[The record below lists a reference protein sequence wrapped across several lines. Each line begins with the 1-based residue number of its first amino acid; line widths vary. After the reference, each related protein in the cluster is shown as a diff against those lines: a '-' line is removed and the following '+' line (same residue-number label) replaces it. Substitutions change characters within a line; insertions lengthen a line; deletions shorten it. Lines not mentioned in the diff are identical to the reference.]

1 MENLPPPYP
10 SRKNGWILPF
20 KNKILMLRSKGYP
33 FYQIAEIL
41 QPEAQKQGRKVSASI
56 VSYWVTT
63 WRQQDRRFWWK
74 RSVFYLDWWL
84 AGRLPKPPRNWKK
97 WLGFSGNTHYFETLG
112 EPSDGLGW
120 VRFFKKT
127 RKKRLTE
134 KPPPRTRKFV
144 VRGSLFFK

>member
-63 WRQQDRRFWWK
+63 WRQQE
-74 RSVFYLDWWL
+74 
-84 AGRLPKPPRNWKK
+84 KK
-97 WLGFSGNTHYFETLG
+97 AEAKNPTHTPQLG
-112 EPSDGLGW
+112 EYGYNP
-120 VRFFKKT
+120 FFADWFDWGV
-127 RKKRLTE
+127 
-134 KPPPRTRKFV
+134 PKFA
-144 VRGSLFFK
+144 

>member
-20 KNKILMLRSKGYP
+20 KDKILMLRSKGYP

-63 WRQQDRRFWWK
+63 WRQQEK
-74 RSVFYLDWWL
+74 K
-84 AGRLPKPPRNWKK
+84 APKQKIPPLPHS
-97 WLGFSGNTHYFETLG
+97 SGNTAITHFL
-112 EPSDGLGW
+112 PIGW
-120 VRFFKKT
+120 LESAKICIGSAILMKT
-127 RKKRLTE
+127 ERTSFRLMTCWMPT
-134 KPPPRTRKFV
+134 KSIPK
-144 VRGSLFFK
+144 L

>member
-20 KNKILMLRSKGYP
+20 KDKILMLRSKGYP

-63 WRQQDRRFWWK
+63 WRQQE
-74 RSVFYLDWWL
+74 
-84 AGRLPKPPRNWKK
+84 KK
-97 WLGFSGNTHYFETLG
+97 NEAKNPTPTPQLGEYGYNHFSPTGWLGSAKICIGSAILM
-112 EPSDGLGW
+112 
-120 VRFFKKT
+120 KT
-127 RKKRLTE
+127 ERTSFRLMTCWMLTE
-134 KPPPRTRKFV
+134 NTPK
-144 VRGSLFFK
+144 L